1 MMFGN
6 TGNHSMLVSN
16 EEMNMQNIK
25 EIVGGIRGLSDD
37 EVHKSTELYGD
48 NHLVKNK
55 KNSFLRQFLISFG
68 DPIIK
73 ILLVALVVN
82 IVIRL
87 RSLVWYES
95 IGIAIAILIST
106 FVSTLS
112 EYGSESAF
120 EKLQEDAI
128 KLKCRV
134 KRASGLIEIPVSDVV
149 VGDYVILQAGDRIP
163 ADGII
168 ISGELLVDQSPLN
181 GESVEAYK
189 APDVGKKTDSAKSGF
204 DSTAQLFRGC
214 IVCSGEAVMLVKS
227 VGQNTFY
234 GNIARD
240 IQEDS
245 RESPLKVRLGELAES
260 ISKFGY
266 IGAALVALADLFQSI
281 VLAHHFQLVSILECL
296 RTPQEVFGYLIHAAT
311 LAISV
316 IVVAIPE
323 GLPLM
328 ITVVLSSN
336 MKRMLKDN
344 VLVRKLVGI
353 ETSGNLNILFTDKTG
368 TITKGKL
375 KVSSFVAGNGT
386 KYDSFEKLR
395 KKPIGKL
402 LKISSA
408 YNTSASVA
416 QKDGKTYAIGGN
428 ATERALLEFVM
439 DDSPSNNNIRIIKS
453 KPFNSINK
461 YSGTQIKGYINGTLI
476 KGAPE
481 LVLPNC
487 AYYYDEDGVK
497 KELTGTG
504 KIKAIMNEMTSNA
517 YRLLAIAISDEPMNP
532 AGINKNMTLLGIA
545 GIRDEVRKEAAKAI
559 KQVNNAGIQ
568 VVMLTGDN
576 RETAAAIAREVG
588 LISKQQDNAVI
599 TSEELNMLSDSE
611 LKDRLPKLRVVAR
624 AVPSDKSRLVNISQE
639 LGLVAGMTGDGI
651 NDAPALKK
659 ADVGFAMGGGT
670 EVAKEA
676 SDIVILDDNFLSI
689 SKAILYGRTI
699 FKSIRKFIIFQ
710 LTINVCAVGISII
723 GPFIGINSPI
733 TVLQML
739 WVNMV
744 MDTLAGLAFAGEAPL
759 GEYMEESPKRR
770 DEPIINSYMYNQI
783 LVMGLYITFLCVL
796 FLKLPAIHDMYDHGS
811 GGNEYF
817 MTAFFAM
824 FIFAGVFNSFNARTP
839 RLNLLAHIRENKG
852 FITIM
857 IFVTIVQLLIIY
869 FGGSVFRTSGLSFF
883 ELQFIMMLSFTV
895 IPADLIRKII
905 IRSGRRG
912 NAV

>member
-1 MMFGN
+1 MKTQN
-6 TGNHSMLVSN
+6 T
-16 EEMNMQNIK
+16 K
-25 EIVGGIRGLSDD
+25 EIINGFRGLSAD
-37 EVHKSTELYGD
+37 EVHKSKELYGD
-48 NHLVKNK
+48 NHLVQYK
-55 KNSFLRQFLISFG
+55 KHSFFREFLGNFG

-73 ILLVALVVN
+73 ILLVALVIN

-87 RSLVWYES
+87 RSFVWYES

-120 EKLQEDAI
+120 EKLQADAI
-128 KLKCRV
+128 RLKCRV
-134 KRASGLIEIPVSDVV
+134 KRADGLFELPVNEVV
-149 VGDYVILQAGDRIP
+149 VGDYVLLQAGDRIP

-168 ISGELLVDQSPLN
+168 LSGELLVDQSPLN
-181 GESVEAYK
+181 GESREVYK
-189 APDVGKKTDSAKSGF
+189 TPDSGRKSDDESFNFESRGR
-204 DSTAQLFRGC
+204 LFRGC
-214 IVCSGEAVMLVKS
+214 IVVSGEAVMLVNK
-227 VGQNTFY
+227 VGSDTFY

-240 IQEDS
+240 IQEES
-245 RESPLKVRLGELAES
+245 RESPLKLRLGELAGS
-260 ISKFGY
+260 ISKIGY
-266 IGAALVALADLFQSI
+266 IGAALVAFADLFESI
-281 VLAHHFQLVSILECL
+281 VISHNFQLVSIIECL
-296 RTPQEVFGYLIHAAT
+296 SSPKDIVEYLIHAAT

-353 ETSGNLNILFTDKTG
+353 ETSGNLNILFSDKTG

-375 KVSSFVAGNGT
+375 KANSFIIGNGT
-386 KYDSFEKLR
+386 KYDSFSAIR
-395 KKPIGKL
+395 KTQIGKL
-402 LKISSA
+402 LRISSV
-408 YNTSASVA
+408 YNSGA
-416 QKDGKTYAIGGN
+416 QISRENGKTAAIGGN

-439 DDSPSNNNIRIIKS
+439 DDFVTQENIKIIESNPFSSMSKVSSTRI
-453 KPFNSINK
+453 
-461 YSGTQIKGYINGTLI
+461 SGDLNVMLI

-481 LVLPNC
+481 LILPNC
-487 AYYYDEDGVK
+487 THFFDENGVRR
-497 KELTGTG
+497 EMTFMG
-504 KIKAIMNEMTSNA
+504 KIRTMMNEMTASA
-517 YRLLAIAISDEPMNP
+517 IRLLAIAIGDGEAHGN
-532 AGINKNMTLLGIA
+532 GTNKNLTLVGIV
-545 GIRDEVRKEAAKAI
+545 GIRDEVRHEAIKAI
-559 KQVNNAGIQ
+559 RQVNNAGIQ
-568 VVMLTGDN
+568 VVMITGDN
-576 RETAAAIAREVG
+576 RETAFAIAREVG
-588 LISKQQDNAVI
+588 LIGKQTEGAVL
-599 TSEELNMLSDSE
+599 TSEELSGLTDSE
-611 LKDRLPKLRVVAR
+611 LKERLPKLRVVAR
-624 AVPSDKSRLVNISQE
+624 AIPSDKSRLINIAQE

-659 ADVGFAMGGGT
+659 ADVGFAMGSGT

-759 GEYMEESPKRR
+759 EEYMKEAPKMR

-783 LVMGLYITFLCVL
+783 LIVGLYVTLLCIL
-796 FLKLPAIHDMYDHGS
+796 FLKLPFIAAMYDHGS
-811 GGNEYF
+811 GDEYF

-824 FIFAGVFNSFNARTP
+824 FIFAGVFNSFNARTT
-839 RLNLLAHIRENKG
+839 RLNLLANIWKNKG
-852 FITIM
+852 FMAIIL
-857 IFVTIVQLLIIY
+857 FVTTVQLLIIY
-869 FGGSVFRTSGLSFF
+869 FGGSIFRTTGLSFG
-883 ELQFIMMLSFTV
+883 ELQFVILLAFTV
-895 IPADLIRKII
+895 IPVDMIRKVVIST
-905 IRSGRRG
+905 RWRG
-912 NAV
+912 NAI